1 MSVVELQKQI
11 NEIYAK
17 VDAIIENPNFESH
30 SSDGLDCDTRLLIDE
45 AIRLEIQIEELV
57 GA

>member
-1 MSVVELQKQI
+1 MSVLELQKQI
-11 NEIYAK
+11 DKIYAQ
-17 VDAIIENPNFESH
+17 VDSILQDPDFESH

-45 AIRLEIQIEELV
+45 AIRLEIQIEEMV